1 MRINPSAQN
10 LVDNSMCLRYNIS
23 KYLYTYILIGYPNME
38 RSVEVFKALS
48 NSIRLEILSLL
59 AERQLCVNALV
70 ARLNVSQP
78 AVSQH
83 LRILEHAGLV
93 KGRKIGYYV
102 HYSLVPEGID
112 ECSSFLKKLRGE
124 VK

>member
-1 MRINPSAQN
+1 
-10 LVDNSMCLRYNIS
+10 
-23 KYLYTYILIGYPNME
+23 ME

-48 NSIRLEILSLL
+48 NSVRLEILSLL

-70 ARLNVSQP
+70 ARLSVSQP

-93 KGRKIGYYV
+93 KGRKVGYFV
-102 HYSLVPEGID
+102 HYSLVPEGIE

>member
-1 MRINPSAQN
+1 
-10 LVDNSMCLRYNIS
+10 
-23 KYLYTYILIGYPNME
+23 ME

-48 NSIRLEILSLL
+48 NSVRLEILSLL

-70 ARLNVSQP
+70 AQLNVSQP

-93 KGRKIGYYV
+93 KGSKAGYFV
-102 HYSLVPEGID
+102 HYSLVPEGIE
-112 ECSSFLKKLRGE
+112 ECSSFLEKLRGE

>member
-1 MRINPSAQN
+1 
-10 LVDNSMCLRYNIS
+10 
-23 KYLYTYILIGYPNME
+23 ME
-38 RSVEVFKALS
+38 QSIEVFKALS
-48 NSIRLEILSLL
+48 NSVRLEVLSLL

-70 ARLNVSQP
+70 AQLNVSQP

-93 KGRKIGYYV
+93 KGSKVGYFV
-102 HYSLVPEGID
+102 HYSLVPEGIE
-112 ECSSFLKKLRGE
+112 ECFSFLQKLRGE